1 MMSYTTLIFLSLLM
15 PSIIL
20 LGTCLL
26 MVATDTQTNETIYCV
41 IGGSGGIIISFL
53 FGHMYREIICPKQ
66 RVETNITYVQTV
78 DIIPITDVI
87 EETDVIEIKYDDN
100 IEIPIANL
108 V

>member
-1 MMSYTTLIFLSLLM
+1 M

-26 MVATDTQTNETIYCV
+26 IVATDTQTNETIYCV

-66 RVETNITYVQTV
+66 RVETTITYVQTV
-78 DIIPITDVI
+78 DIIPMTDII
-87 EETDVIEIKYDDN
+87 EEIDIIEIKYDDN

>member
-1 MMSYTTLIFLSLLM
+1 
-15 PSIIL
+15 
-20 LGTCLL
+20 

-41 IGGSGGIIISFL
+41 IGGSGGIIISSI

-66 RVETNITYVQTV
+66 RVETKIAYVQTV

-87 EETDVIEIKYDDN
+87 EEIDVIEIKYDDN